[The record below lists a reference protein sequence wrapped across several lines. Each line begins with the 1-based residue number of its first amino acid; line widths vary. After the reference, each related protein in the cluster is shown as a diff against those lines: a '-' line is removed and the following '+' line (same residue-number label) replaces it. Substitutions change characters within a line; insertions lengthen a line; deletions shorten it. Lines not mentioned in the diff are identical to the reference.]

1 MASSSKD
8 NAEHIHSQQSGQ
20 SSVKDHLSLL
30 SPPSV
35 NLMKTSPGSS
45 SSSSNNNT
53 LNNSERYQRTPKCAR
68 CRNHGIVS
76 ALKGHKRYCRW
87 RDCLC
92 AKCTLIAERQRVMA
106 AQVALRRQQAQEE
119 AEARELGISILRP
132 ESDLEESSHEESSPS
147 RQNSCSSPG
156 PAESLEK
163 EMIKRPFEPLAVQG
177 GAGIGG
183 GEPLGKTTSSPQKKC
198 KLSSQDFD
206 DYKETQI
213 PEEKTPPLS
222 LDNKSKPSSFD
233 SELEVLQKLFPNK
246 NLSEL
251 SDNLLLF
258 NGNTMSVIQHLLS
271 TAYSSSIRL
280 ISDPI
285 DPFHTDSRSV
295 IGSSFPVSPA
305 RFAYSAHHRYFAA
318 AAAAAATAAASVGL
332 TYQNNGSLSQPL
344 PSLTLASLHQPR
356 PTLFHAKNITE
367 MQHINHGIITGSLD
381 RSSAGCC
388 NYFTPQSNNNNVVK
402 TCSSQRPTSNNIE
415 KCE

>member
-35 NLMKTSPGSS
+35 SLMKTSPGSS

-183 GEPLGKTTSSPQKKC
+183 GEPLGKTSSPQKKC

-295 IGSSFPVSPA
+295 IGST
-305 RFAYSAHHRYFAA
+305 

-367 MQHINHGIITGSLD
+367 MQHINHGIITDDKCSLGSLTGSLD

-388 NYFTPQSNNNNVVK
+388 NYFTPQA
-402 TCSSQRPTSNNIE
+402 TTTSSKRVLLNDQPH
-415 KCE
+415 K

>member
-35 NLMKTSPGSS
+35 SLMKTSPGSS

-183 GEPLGKTTSSPQKKC
+183 GEPLGKTSSPQKKC

-295 IGSSFPVSPA
+295 IGST
-305 RFAYSAHHRYFAA
+305 

-367 MQHINHGIITGSLD
+367 MQHINHGIITAQSKDIIILFGVWID
-381 RSSAGCC
+381 
-388 NYFTPQSNNNNVVK
+388 PQRAVAIISHHKQQQRRQNVFFS
-402 TCSSQRPTSNNIE
+402 TTNLINNIE